1 MNILYRNRRIFEK
14 RYKRKFILIIIFVL
28 FSTILETVGIGLLIP
43 LFNLIFSNSEN
54 QNFFLKEFIPNFYF
68 ENFLFLIISL
78 IIVFFTIKTIFL
90 IFFSYYQLNFL
101 REIKNNFSKKLLSIY
116 LFKSFK
122 FFISNSNNTNYL
134 VQNVNEVSTLIIYLR
149 STIVLFSEIFVILG
163 LSFLLLIYQPKATLI
178 TIFFLVFLGLIINKL
193 IISKAKYLGQ
203 ERLYSDKEKLKNLN
217 QGFLGIK
224 EIKVLGLESYFV
236 SGFDKY
242 NEKSNFLDFKNSFIL
257 STPRYLLEWLLV
269 VFLMIFCFISLE
281 SFKNTDYIVLLAL
294 FSACVLRITPSVIR
308 IMNSYQQLNYSKSS
322 VQNIFLELV
331 QDKNLQNDSFQKFN
345 NFNKKN
351 IFLKNI
357 EFSYDNR
364 NKKIFDNLNLEI
376 IFGNFIGIYGSSGV
390 GKTTLISI
398 LLGLLKPDKG
408 EINVDNE
415 NIFNFLKSWQ
425 KEISYVSQE
434 VYLIDDTIKNNITL
448 GIAPENIDVEK
459 LNEVLALS
467 QLDKFVEELPNGYNT
482 IVGQH
487 GNNLSIGQRQRVGIA
502 RALYRNTGLLI
513 LDEFTSSLDKIT
525 EDTIFSS
532 ILKLK
537 GTKTIIL
544 ISHNLNLIK
553 KCDKIYKLENGKLNM
568 QLF

>member
-1 MNILYRNRRIFEK
+1 MNILYRNRSIFEK
-14 RYKRKFILIIIFVL
+14 KYKRKFILIIIFVL
-28 FSTILETVGIGLLIP
+28 FSTILETIGIGLLIP

-54 QNFFLKEFIPNFYF
+54 KNFFLKEFIPNFYF

-78 IIVFFTIKTIFL
+78 IIFFFTIKTIFL

-116 LFKSFK
+116 LFKPFK

-163 LSFLLLIYQPKATLI
+163 LSFLLLMYQPKATLI

-364 NKKIFDNLNLEI
+364 KKKIFDNLNLEI

-467 QLDKFVEELPNGYNT
+467 QLDKFVEELLNGYNT

-525 EDTIFSS
+525 EETIFSS

-537 GTKTIIL
+537 GKKTIIL

>member
-1 MNILYRNRRIFEK
+1 MNILYRNRDIFEK
-14 RYKRKFILIIIFVL
+14 KYKRKFILIIIFVL

-43 LFNLIFSNSEN
+43 LFNFIFSNSEN
-54 QNFFLKEFIPNFYF
+54 KNFFLKEFIPNFYF
-68 ENFLFLIISL
+68 ENFLFIIISL
-78 IIVFFTIKTIFL
+78 IIFFFSIKTIFL

-116 LFKSFK
+116 LFKPFK
-122 FFISNSNNTNYL
+122 FFISNSSNTNYL
-134 VQNVNEVSTLIIYLR
+134 VQNVNEISTLIIYLR

-178 TIFFLVFLGLIINKL
+178 TIFFLVFMGLIINKL
-193 IISKAKYLGQ
+193 IISKSKYLGQ

-257 STPRYLLEWLLV
+257 SIPRYILEWLLV
-269 VFLMIFCFISLE
+269 VFLMIFCFISFE
-281 SFKNTDYIVLLAL
+281 SYKNTDYIVLLAL

-308 IMNSYQQLNYSKSS
+308 IMNSYQQLNYTKSS
-322 VQNIFLELV
+322 VQNIFSELI
-331 QDKNLQNDSFQKFN
+331 QDKNLQNDSLQ
-345 NFNKKN
+345 NFYNFSKKN

-357 EFSYDNR
+357 EFSYNNR
-364 NKKIFDNLNLEI
+364 NKKIFNNLNLEI
-376 IFGNFIGIYGSSGV
+376 IFGDFIGIYGSSGA

-398 LLGLLKPDKG
+398 LLGLLKPIKG
-408 EINVDNE
+408 EIKVDNE
-415 NIFNFLKSWQ
+415 NIFNYLKSWQ

-459 LNEVLALS
+459 LNEVLVLS
-467 QLDKFVEELPNGYNT
+467 QLDKFIGELPSGYNT

-513 LDEFTSSLDKIT
+513 LDEFTSSLDKTT
-525 EDTIFSS
+525 EDIIFSS

-537 GTKTIIL
+537 GKKTIIL
-544 ISHNLNLIK
+544 ISHNLDLIK
-553 KCDKIYKLENGKLNM
+553 KCDKIYKLENEKLNLE
-568 QLF
+568 LF

>member
-1 MNILYRNRRIFEK
+1 MNILYRNRSIFEK
-14 RYKRKFILIIIFVL
+14 KYKRKFILIIIFVL
-28 FSTILETVGIGLLIP
+28 FSTILETIGIGLLIP

-54 QNFFLKEFIPNFYF
+54 KNFFLKEFIPNFYF

-78 IIVFFTIKTIFL
+78 IIFFFTIKTIFL

-116 LFKSFK
+116 LFKPFK

-163 LSFLLLIYQPKATLI
+163 LSFLLLMYQPKATLI

-331 QDKNLQNDSFQKFN
+331 QDKNHQNDSFQKFN

-525 EDTIFSS
+525 EETIFSS

-537 GTKTIIL
+537 GKKTIIL

>member
-116 LFKSFK
+116 LFKPFK

>member
-1 MNILYRNRRIFEK
+1 MNILFRNRGIFEK
-14 RYKRKFILIIIFVL
+14 KYKRKFILIIIFVL
-28 FSTILETVGIGLLIP
+28 FSTLLETVGISLLIP

-68 ENFLFLIISL
+68 ENFLLLIISL
-78 IIVFFTIKTIFL
+78 IIIFFTIKTIFL

-101 REIKNNFSKKLLSIY
+101 REIKNDFSKKLLSIY
-116 LFKSFK
+116 LFKPFK

-134 VQNVNEVSTLIIYLR
+134 VQNINEVSTLIIYLR

-163 LSFLLLIYQPKATLI
+163 LSFLLLIYQPKVTLI
-178 TIFFLVFLGLIINKL
+178 TIFFLVFLGLIMNKL

-224 EIKVLGLESYFV
+224 EIKVLGLEIYFV
-236 SGFDKY
+236 SSFDKY

-281 SFKNTDYIVLLAL
+281 SFKKTDYIVLLAL
-294 FSACVLRITPSVIR
+294 FSACVLRIAPSVIR
-308 IMNSYQQLNYSKSS
+308 IMNSFQQLNYSKSS

-351 IFLKNI
+351 IFLKSI
-357 EFSYDNR
+357 EFSYNNR
-364 NKKIFDNLNLEI
+364 NKKILDNLNLEI

-408 EINVDNE
+408 EINIDNE
-415 NIFNFLKSWQ
+415 SIFNFLKSWQ

-487 GNNLSIGQRQRVGIA
+487 GNNLSVGQRQRVGIA

-537 GTKTIIL
+537 GKKTIIL

-553 KCDKIYKLENGKLNM
+553 KCDKIYKLEDGKLKM

>member
-1 MNILYRNRRIFEK
+1 
-14 RYKRKFILIIIFVL
+14 
-28 FSTILETVGIGLLIP
+28 
-43 LFNLIFSNSEN
+43 
-54 QNFFLKEFIPNFYF
+54 
-68 ENFLFLIISL
+68 
-78 IIVFFTIKTIFL
+78 
-90 IFFSYYQLNFL
+90 
-101 REIKNNFSKKLLSIY
+101 
-116 LFKSFK
+116 
-122 FFISNSNNTNYL
+122 
-134 VQNVNEVSTLIIYLR
+134 
-149 STIVLFSEIFVILG
+149 
-163 LSFLLLIYQPKATLI
+163 
-178 TIFFLVFLGLIINKL
+178 
-193 IISKAKYLGQ
+193 
-203 ERLYSDKEKLKNLN
+203 
-217 QGFLGIK
+217 
-224 EIKVLGLESYFV
+224 
-236 SGFDKY
+236 
-242 NEKSNFLDFKNSFIL
+242 
-257 STPRYLLEWLLV
+257 
-269 VFLMIFCFISLE
+269 
-281 SFKNTDYIVLLAL
+281 
-294 FSACVLRITPSVIR
+294 
-308 IMNSYQQLNYSKSS
+308 MNSYQQLNYSKSS

-331 QDKNLQNDSFQKFN
+331 QDKNHQNDSFQKFN

-525 EDTIFSS
+525 EETIFSS

-537 GTKTIIL
+537 GKKTIIL